1 MPRTGGSAAFCV
13 NCLAIYYFVMDAY
26 YLPNGVRIDVEIL
39 VNLILG
45 NVEASPQIYLD
56 IETGIPAELASGVS
70 GKHLLIERYT
80 NTMRDEAAQTF
91 INEVLANMASIYVI
105 NARSALTNGGWSSME
120 QFLEKDTDGWVH
132 AWAQFISD
140 EIWEYIDEFL
150 TDNPNILI
158 KKMFEGC
165 DNCAICELM
174 RKGEG
179 GNQVK
184 LMKAFET
191 ENVMQNVKQQLEEKR

>member
-1 MPRTGGSAAFCV
+1 
-13 NCLAIYYFVMDAY
+13 MDAY
-26 YLPNGVRIDVEIL
+26 YLPNGVRIDVELL
-39 VNLILG
+39 VELMLG

-80 NTMRDEAAQTF
+80 STMRDEAARTF
-91 INEVLANMASIYVI
+91 IDEVLADMASVYVI

-132 AWAQFISD
+132 VWAQFISD
-140 EIWEYIDEFL
+140 KIWEYVDERL
-150 TDNPNILI
+150 MGNPNVLI

-165 DNCAICELM
+165 GNCAICELM
-174 RKGEG
+174 RKGED
-179 GNQVK
+179 GNQAK
-184 LMKAFET
+184 LIKAFET
-191 ENVMQNVKQQLEEKR
+191 ENVMQNVKQQLEENK